1 MPDLPEDE
9 GTTKISGTIIRDGSF
24 TNEKEVFVL
33 YVLTTEIMRLN
44 IDINFHYL
52 IKDVVTS
59 SIWED
64 EDARSFYE
72 NLIDLKTLVPG
83 VLLEVKS
90 SSKKDDVDIE
100 KDESI
105 NIFEKEDKEDEEKVE
120 NNQSDDEKRRNGED
134 DKSDMKIANEDQEV
148 DGKNFNSVEE
158 EAKEK
163 DQDAQASPS
172 TKTDNELI
180 NKSGTLA
187 QLDSLLSRLPNMI
200 NRDLIDQ
207 AAVDFCY
214 LNSKASRNKLIK
226 VIIYYK

>member
-24 TNEKEVFVL
+24 TNEKEVFIL
-33 YVLTTEIMRLN
+33 YVLTMEITRLN
-44 IDINFHYL
+44 IDNYFHYL
-52 IKDVVTS
+52 IKDIVTS

-90 SSKKDDVDIE
+90 SSKKDDADIE

-105 NIFEKEDKEDEEKVE
+105 NILEKEDKEDEEKVE

-134 DKSDMKIANEDQEV
+134 DKGDMKIANEDQEV
-148 DGKNFNSVEE
+148 DGKNLEE

-163 DQDAQASPS
+163 DQDVQASPS
-172 TKTDNELI
+172 TKTDNELT

>member
-1 MPDLPEDE
+1 
-9 GTTKISGTIIRDGSF
+9 
-24 TNEKEVFVL
+24 
-33 YVLTTEIMRLN
+33 
-44 IDINFHYL
+44 
-52 IKDVVTS
+52 
-59 SIWED
+59 
-64 EDARSFYE
+64 
-72 NLIDLKTLVPG
+72 LVPG

-90 SSKKDDVDIE
+90 SSKKDDADVE

-105 NIFEKEDKEDEEKVE
+105 NTLEKEDKEDEEKVE
-120 NNQSDDEKRRNGED
+120 NNQSDDEKRKNGED

-148 DGKNFNSVEE
+148 DDADIKEV
-158 EAKEK
+158 AKEK
-163 DQDAQASPS
+163 DQDAQASSS
-172 TKTDNELI
+172 TKTDNEST

-226 VIIYYK
+226 VRIYYK